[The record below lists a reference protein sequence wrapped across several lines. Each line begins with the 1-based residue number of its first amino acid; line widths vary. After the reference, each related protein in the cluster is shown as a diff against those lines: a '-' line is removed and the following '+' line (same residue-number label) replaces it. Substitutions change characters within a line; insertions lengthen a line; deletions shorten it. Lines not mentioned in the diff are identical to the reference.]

1 MNELTDIFGNKVAFI
16 KPSSKKEEKNFLD
29 YDAFIDKFK
38 AKKTTDD
45 CYTPPEV
52 YNCVLKYVAEKCNIK
67 GAKIVRPFYP
77 GGDYENCEYPEGCIV
92 IDNPPFSILSQIA
105 KFYKEKDIKFFLFA
119 PHLTLFSPRM
129 DYTRIVVGA
138 SVVYENGANV
148 KTSFISN
155 LFEDIAVMSD
165 LQLYRELEKINELK
179 KVNLPK
185 YKYPPA
191 VLTVSAIQ
199 WCLERG
205 VSMLFRKSELYQIA
219 GLTSQKKYKK
229 SIFGAG
235 YLLSEKA
242 TERKVSAEKAA
253 AEKAAAEKENII
265 VWELSEKEKEI
276 IKPLDK

>member
-29 YDAFIDKFK
+29 YDAFIDKFE

-119 PHLTLFSPRM
+119 PHLTLFSARM

-219 GLTSQKKYKK
+219 RLTSQKKYKK
-229 SIFGAG
+229 AIFGAG

-276 IKPLDK
+276 IKSLDK